1 MVPDNVRITSYL
13 SVYNN
18 QYDNSILSLPYGPK
32 QGLSYGTCFQVQRV
46 HQEHFIA
53 GMSLGYENL
62 RSRVPIEAVEGMVY
76 YTSFN
81 TPASGRAY
89 LANHFINGF
98 PYLGYRFDLGPMAL
112 DLTGG
117 VDVGYLYF
125 GRIVGRATTDEG
137 KTYQVQR
144 RYKTNSFDARTR
156 YQLTLTRK
164 RFGVYAGYSNGF
176 VNYTPRSWTYGW
188 KVERTRVK
196 SNLIRFGILYK
207 VKG

>member
-1 MVPDNVRITSYL
+1 MVGV
-13 SVYNN
+13 
-18 QYDNSILSLPYGPK
+18 
-32 QGLSYGTCFQVQRV
+32 
-46 HQEHFIA
+46 
-53 GMSLGYENL
+53 SLGYENL
-62 RSRVPIEAVEGMVY
+62 RSKVPIVAVEGVMY

-81 TPASGRAY
+81 VPATGWAY
-89 LANHFINGF
+89 SANHFINGF

-125 GRIVGRATTDEG
+125 GRALGHATTDEG
-137 KTYQVQR
+137 KTYRVQR
-144 RYKTNSFDARTR
+144 RYKINSFDARSR

-164 RFGVYAGYSNGF
+164 RFGVYVGYSNGF

-207 VKG
+207 IKG